1 MATAKGEVKDFAK
14 EGKSGFNDFAA
25 ASQAASGKVMGAI
38 KKATLAIAAAGTALL
53 AIGQQGKEFS
63 QSQAQIKTAFEANGA
78 SAEVAKKTYNELY
91 RVLGDNGKATEAAL
105 HLGKLTNSEKDLAE
119 WTKITKGVYATF
131 GDSLPI
137 EGLTEAVNHSA
148 KLGEVQGQLADA
160 LEWSGISVDDF
171 NDQLFWCNDESERE
185 KLIRDTLNGIYSEA
199 AENYEENNAAVLE
212 QNEAQASLNET
223 LASLYESLTPVM
235 NSLLS
240 LAAEIL
246 EPLIPVIEQII
257 EKIGPGLSAAFEWL
271 GDAIGTVID
280 WITENW
286 SWIENVLI
294 ILGSIAA
301 AIVLVNTALSIYNG
315 VMAIVAVVTNA
326 AIAPYLLVIAAVAA
340 VIAIVIL
347 CIKYWDEIVAALKI
361 AWDKICEIW
370 SVVAGWFSDNVIK
383 PIKNFFADLWSGIKN
398 AASNAW
404 NGIKDVWNIV
414 ANWFN
419 STIIQPVKN
428 FFSGMWDGLKNGA
441 SKAWEGVKSVFSKVG
456 TFFKDTFSNA
466 WQKVKDVFS
475 AGGKIF
481 DGIKD
486 GIVNGFK
493 TVVNAIIR
501 GINKVVA
508 LPFNGLNSVLDKIS
522 SVEIAGL
529 RPFSFISW
537 RATVPEIPQLAT
549 GGITNGATLAMIGER
564 GKEAVLPLENNTEWM
579 DLLASRIVALTGD
592 GTPIYLT
599 VDGKVF
605 AQTVLKTVNAN
616 TKQTGKLGLVL
627 A

>member
-1 MATAKGEVKDFAK
+1 MNEEQLRVVIRAELSQFKKDMATAKGEVKDFAK
-14 EGKSGFNDFAA
+14 EGKSGFDDFAA
-25 ASQAASGKVMGAI
+25 ASQAASGKVTSAL
-38 KKATLAIAAAGTALL
+38 KTATLAIAAAGTALL

-63 QSQAQIKTAFEANGA
+63 QSQAQLKSAFETAGG
-78 SAEVAKKTYNELY
+78 SAESAKKTYNELY

-119 WTKITKGVYATF
+119 WTNITKGVYATF

-137 EGLTEAVNHSA
+137 ESLTEAVNHSA
-148 KLGEVQGQLADA
+148 KLGEVQGTLADA
-160 LEWSGISVDDF
+160 LEWSGINVDEF

-185 KLIRDTLNGIYSEA
+185 KLIRDTLNGKYSEA
-199 AENYEENNAAVLE
+199 AELYEENNKAVLE

-235 NSLLS
+235 NSLIS

-257 EKIGPGLSAAFEWL
+257 EKVGPGLAKACEWL
-271 GDAIGTVID
+271 GEAIGTVID

-301 AIVLVNTALSIYNG
+301 AIVLVNAALSIYNG

-326 AIAPYLLVIAAVAA
+326 AIAPYLLVVAAVAA

-361 AWDKICEIW
+361 AWNKICEIW
-370 SVVAGWFSDNVIK
+370 GKVAGWFNTNV
-383 PIKNFFADLWSGIKN
+383 
-398 AASNAW
+398 
-404 NGIKDVWNIV
+404 
-414 ANWFN
+414 
-419 STIIQPVKN
+419 IQPVKN
-428 FFSGMWDGLKNGA
+428 FFVGMWNGLKDGA

-456 TFFKDTFSNA
+456 TFFSDTFSKA
-466 WQKVKDVFS
+466 WKKVKDVFT
-475 AGGKIF
+475 AGGEIF
-481 DGIKD
+481 SGIKD
-486 GIVNGFK
+486 GIINGFK
-493 TVVNAIIR
+493 VVVNAIIR
-501 GINKVVA
+501 GINAVVGA
-508 LPFNGLNSVLDKIS
+508 PFKGLNNVLDKIS
-522 SVEIAGL
+522 GISIAGIS
-529 RPFSFISW
+529 PFSWLTW
-537 RATVPEIPQLAT
+537 RATIPEIPQLAT
-549 GGITNGATLAMIGER
+549 GGITSGATLAMIGER

-605 AQTVLKTVNAN
+605 GQTVLKTVNAN
-616 TKQTGKLGLVL
+616 TKQTGKLGLIL